1 MIFILASYFH
11 TAMASVNLQTVDARN
26 KLKPRRDPYFATIRK
41 GCALGFRKMT
51 TSTTGTW
58 VARCLSETTGKQ
70 QHAPLGD
77 FEGLPASQRYGAALE
92 AAEAFF
98 KQVGMGATLEVKTVK
113 DACEAYASHL
123 RSSEGGRDKS
133 EAKADEAHSRFA
145 RVVYPHPLA
154 KLALSKLNMGHLEK
168 WRTELAAKPV
178 VINPHAP
185 ASKQRTRDRSASSV
199 NREVTALRAA
209 LNHAHDRGH
218 VASDVAWLSAL
229 KPTKGADKAR
239 DVYLTK
245 EQRRALLDASPDD
258 LRNFIH
264 GMCALPLRPG
274 ALAQLTAG
282 DFNKRLCVLTIDHDK
297 AGEGRK
303 VTLQGA
309 AAELLKRMCKDKLPS
324 APIFSRANGKAWD
337 RDSWKKPFKTA
348 AQAAKLPEKATAY
361 SLRHSTITDLCT
373 SGLDLLTVARLSGTS
388 AEMID
393 RHYGHHRQEHASKAL
408 EVLAL

>member
-1 MIFILASYFH
+1 
-11 TAMASVNLQTVDARN
+11 MATLNLQTVDARN

-58 VARCLSETTGKQ
+58 VARGLSEATGKQ
-70 QHAPLGD
+70 QHQPLGD
-77 FEGLPASQRYGAALE
+77 FEGLPAHQRYGAALE

-98 KQVGMGATLEVKTVK
+98 KQVGMGATLEVKTVR
-113 DACEAYASHL
+113 DACEAYTDHL
-123 RSSEGGRDKS
+123 RAAGSDRDKGQVKAA
-133 EAKADEAHSRFA
+133 EAASRFGRIVYGHSIA
-145 RVVYPHPLA
+145 RVSLA
-154 KLALSKLNMGHLEK
+154 KLSMGNLEK
-168 WRTELAAKPV
+168 WRRELAARPV

-185 ASKQRTRDRSASSV
+185 AAEQRTRDRSASSV
-199 NREVTALRAA
+199 NRDTTTLRAA
-209 LNHAHDRGH
+209 LNFAHERGH
-218 VASDVAWLSAL
+218 VASDVAWLAAL
-229 KPTKGADKAR
+229 KPTEGADKAR

-245 EQRRALLDASPDD
+245 DQRRALLTEAPAD
-258 LRNFIH
+258 LRAFIE

-274 ALAQLTAG
+274 ALATLTVAHFDKHLG
-282 DFNKRLCVLTIDHDK
+282 VLSIEQDK

-303 VTLQGA
+303 VALTKGA
-309 AAELLKRMCKDKLPS
+309 ADLFKRLCKDKFPA
-324 APIFSRANGKAWD
+324 APIFARADGKAWNKD
-337 RDSWKKPFKTA
+337 AWKKPFKVA

-408 EVLAL
+408 EVLSL